1 MAVILGRA
9 PYLFF
14 SWCLS
19 TPVTQ
24 SHSGAPVDYT
34 FKLKMREEPIS
45 LYSASL
51 AVEHREHLTED
62 TSL

>member
-1 MAVILGRA
+1 M
-9 PYLFF
+9 
-14 SWCLS
+14 
-19 TPVTQ
+19 TQ

-51 AVEHREHLTED
+51 ASEHREHLSED
-62 TSL
+62 ASL